1 MTTFTDLFHRHIA
14 ASVDKQATLNEM
26 RQRWAD
32 YSFDTQRGKLILSKN
47 PTAPDM
53 MFDIQ
58 VLGAELSDDLWQWV
72 WANPANIPARI
83 IETSMQMRDFGQ
95 QEKIPEFASAQVQ
108 LQRSGFLSGATLA
121 AVTCCMH
128 NAMAYFPVP
137 VNNANLF
144 VLLTTQLPQKYHENP
159 ITRMANIFPQ
169 LASGPWA
176 VPDFK
181 RAFEG
186 YAAYYSLEFMREG
199 DHVVAS
205 HPQYGVITATFNDY
219 NRLVN
224 IEAKPVEN
232 KPSTGLASKFLK
244 KG

>member
-26 RQRWAD
+26 RQRWTD
-32 YSFDTQRGKLILSKN
+32 YSFDTQRGKLIMSKN
-47 PTAPDM
+47 ASAPDM

-58 VLGAELSDDLWQWV
+58 VLGSESADEVWQWA
-72 WANPANIPARI
+72 WANPGNIPARLV
-83 IETSMQMRDFGQ
+83 ETAMHMRDFGQ
-95 QEKIPEFASAQVQ
+95 QENIPEFANPQ
-108 LQRSGFLSGATLA
+108 LQIQRTGFLTGATLA
-121 AVTCCMH
+121 GVTCCMH
-128 NAMAYFPVP
+128 NSLAYFPVP
-137 VNNANLF
+137 YNNANLF
-144 VLLTTQLPQKYHENP
+144 LLLTTQVPQKFQENP
-159 ITRMANIFPQ
+159 ITRMAHIFPQ
-169 LASGPWA
+169 LTSGPWA

-199 DHVVAS
+199 DHVIAS

-219 NRLVN
+219 NRLIN
-224 IEAKPVEN
+224 IDAKAVEN